1 MEKIEEIAKDI
12 RKIIY
17 KIAHYAGGGHM
28 GASFSMADII
38 SVLYFDNV
46 LRYDASNPEWE
57 DRDKFI
63 LSKGHACYALYAVL
77 AKAGYFPEEELWHVG
92 KPGSRFG
99 GHPKM
104 HEIPGVEASTGALG
118 HGLSFGIGIAYAN
131 KMDHKDS
138 HVYVLLGDGE
148 CQEGSI
154 WEGALSAPTL
164 GLDNMTVIVDHN
176 KLQAMDELENIVHMK
191 PFADKW
197 KAFGWNVVEIDGHNY
212 GEIKDALLE
221 RADNR
226 PTVIVAN
233 TIKGKGVSFMEN
245 VPIWHYRMPND
256 KELQILLR
264 IWDFQKRSGKN
275 CFRNN
280 LNSAINYNEGF
291 KFLQTLEQ
299 KNIVIIFYNEEDI
312 QTLVNIGPF

>member
-1 MEKIEEIAKDI
+1 METIATIAKDI

-28 GASFSMADII
+28 GAAFSMADII
-38 SVLYFDNV
+38 SVLYFDDV
-46 LRYDASNPEWE
+46 LKYSASNPMWE

-63 LSKGHACYALYAVL
+63 LSKGHACYALYAAL
-77 AKAGYFPEEELWHVG
+77 AKAGYFPEEELWNVG

-118 HGLSFGIGIAYAN
+118 HGLSFAIGIAYAN
-131 KMDHKDS
+131 KVDCRNS
-138 HVYVLLGDGE
+138 HVYVVLGDGE

-176 KLQAMDELENIVHMK
+176 KLQAMDDLENIVHMQ

-197 KAFGWNVVEIDGHNY
+197 RAFGWNVVEIDGHDY
-212 GEIKDALLE
+212 AEIKEALLTRYE
-221 RADNR
+221 GK
-226 PTVIVAN
+226 PTLIVAN

-245 VPIWHYRMPND
+245 VPIWHYRMPNEQ
-256 KELQILLR
+256 ELLIVMEELG
-264 IWDFQKRSGKN
+264 IEEFE
-275 CFRNN
+275 
-280 LNSAINYNEGF
+280 LN
-291 KFLQTLEQ
+291 
-299 KNIVIIFYNEEDI
+299 
-312 QTLVNIGPF
+312 